1 MLNYKE
7 VEDRLKALGH
17 DDLVVAAVVSA
28 MVSMDKYGLSEDQKY
43 MVFSLLSS
51 TGFEALESLPDAVAK
66 GQWVDFDYGNVSIG
80 DYVRIKKDAYTSESG
95 VKHNGK
101 VGRLAYMHG
110 GKCMVSYIGID
121 VGDQMRHPM
130 TNLESLKRV

>member
-7 VEDRLKALGH
+7 IEDRLKALGH
-17 DDLVVAAVVSA
+17 DEKVVAAVVSA
-28 MVSMDKYGLSEDQKY
+28 MVSMDKYDLSEDQKY
-43 MVFSLLSS
+43 MACSLISS
-51 TGFEALESLPDAVAK
+51 TGLEALESLPEAVAK
-66 GQWVDFDYGNVSIG
+66 GEWREFDYGNVNIG
-80 DYVRIKKDAYTSESG
+80 DFVRVKKDAYTSESG